1 VNRTELVQAVIW
13 LDLLAA
19 QAKAE
24 GQKLRAE
31 LAADARAE
39 FEEHGTAPTWRI
51 PDVATVAA
59 SVSHPSV
66 TVGDH
71 VRFQRWVGR
80 RYPTEIEE
88 ILVVRPAW
96 LADFL
101 KRCKVD
107 DLDAVDPDT
116 GEVVPGLTVVPGGEF
131 GGVSIRATGAAKE
144 VFGALAGH
152 GLRRLALE
160 ASPAVPVV
168 LAELEE
174 TDAAD
179 A

>member
-13 LDLLAA
+13 LDLLAQ

-59 SVSHPSV
+59 SVSHE
-66 TVGDH
+66 TVMVDDSAAL
-71 VRFQRWVGR
+71 VRWVAA
-80 RYPTEIEE
+80 RYPTE
-88 ILVVRPAW
+88 VVTTPTVRGAW

-101 KRCKVD
+101 TRVKPSGDEAC
-107 DLDAVDPDT
+107 DPDT
-116 GEVVPGLTVVPGGEF
+116 GEVVPGLGVRPGGHF

-152 GLRRLALE
+152 GLRKLALD

-168 LAELEE
+168 LAELEA
-174 TDAAD
+174 TDAD